1 MGRRWRTPQVRLKHG
16 RRIVKFRG
24 FAVIPAVAAIAAS
37 TILFSA
43 TPSDAKAEK
52 IRFRCK
58 AETATLQV
66 DARYK
71 EITTKKNTR
80 EQFRAHLEGTGTGL
94 VEGAVVSV
102 LVDTVLVG
110 TITLVEDVPG
120 EVEGQLRFDT
130 KSKGKLGKKSLPFPA
145 TFPVLAEG
153 SLVEFQLGV
162 DPLLGCELL

>member
-1 MGRRWRTPQVRLKHG
+1 
-16 RRIVKFRG
+16 VKFRG
-24 FAVIPAVAAIAAS
+24 FAVISAAAAIAAS

-66 DARYK
+66 DARYQ

-80 EQFRAHLEGTGTGL
+80 EQFRAHLEGSGTGL
-94 VEGAVVSV
+94 VPGAVVSV
-102 LVDTVLVG
+102 LVNDILVG

-120 EVEGQLRFDT
+120 EVEGQLRFDS
-130 KSKGKLGKKSLPFPA
+130 KSKGKLGKKSLPFPVG
-145 TFPVLAEG
+145 FPPLAEG
-153 SLVEFQLGV
+153 SLVQFQLP
-162 DPLLGCELL
+162 DLTELSCELL

>member
-1 MGRRWRTPQVRLKHG
+1 M
-16 RRIVKFRG
+16 KFRG

-66 DARYK
+66 DARYQ

-80 EQFRAHLEGTGTGL
+80 EQFRAHLEGSGTGL
-94 VEGAVVSV
+94 VAGAVVSV

-120 EVEGQLRFDT
+120 EVEGQLRFDS
-130 KSKGKLGKKSLPFPA
+130 KSKGKLGKKSLPFPP

-153 SLVEFQLGV
+153 SLVDFQLGGV
-162 DPLLGCELL
+162 SVLACELL

>member
-1 MGRRWRTPQVRLKHG
+1 MGTPQIRLKHG

-66 DARYK
+66 DARYQ

-80 EQFRAHLEGTGTGL
+80 EQFRAHLEGSGTGL
-94 VEGAVVSV
+94 VPGAVVSV

-120 EVEGQLRFDT
+120 EVEGQLRFDS
-130 KSKGKLGKKSLPFPA
+130 KSKGKLGSKSLPFPA
-145 TFPVLAEG
+145 NFPD
-153 SLVEFQLGV
+153 LVEGMPVDFQLP
-162 DPLLGCELL
+162 DLTELSCELL

>member
-1 MGRRWRTPQVRLKHG
+1 M
-16 RRIVKFRG
+16 KFRG

-66 DARYK
+66 DARYQ

-80 EQFRAHLEGTGTGL
+80 EQFRAHLEGSGTGL
-94 VEGAVVSV
+94 VAGAVVSV
-102 LVDTVLVG
+102 LVGIRSWSAPSHWSRTCPAR
-110 TITLVEDVPG
+110 VEEAAALRQQEQG
-120 EVEGQLRFDT
+120 QARQEVRRL
-130 KSKGKLGKKSLPFPA
+130 FPA
-145 TFPVLAEG
+145 QLPGPAGEEAWSTSSSWGGVSVLAC
-153 SLVEFQLGV
+153 
-162 DPLLGCELL
+162 DLLSIKVAK